1 MLVRSSTV
9 KSATCPACGSKKM
22 KKKFS
27 LFASTTGGGGP
38 DPSCSGNPGSCGMCG
53 TGKAHSH

>member
-1 MLVRSSTV
+1 
-9 KSATCPACGSKKM
+9 M